1 MKPAAFEYIAPV
13 TVEEALE
20 ALGGSGKDARVLGGG
35 QSLVPMMNFRLAQPE
50 LLIDL
55 NRISELAGIAIREDG
70 VVRIGAMTRHR
81 TVELSPEIRECLP
94 LLHEAMPYIAHV
106 QIRNR
111 GTIGGSLAH
120 ADPAAEWP
128 ALCFALDA
136 TIVARSSS
144 GSREIPATEFP
155 LGILT
160 TALEPD
166 EIIAEVLFPHQPAG
180 RRYGFQEIS
189 RRRGD
194 FALTGVACTL
204 DLNADGVVDAS
215 RIAIFGVDDI
225 PLLSAE
231 AVDALTGNT
240 MTDVLAREAG
250 RAAAAAINPRSDL
263 HASSEYRTQLIETLV
278 YRALKQ
284 AAGADLLK
292 DVA

>member
-1 MKPAAFEYIAPV
+1 MKPCSFKYIAPT
-13 TVEEALE
+13 TVNEALD
-20 ALGGSGKDARVLGGG
+20 ALTSGEDARLLGGG

-55 NRISELAGIAIREDG
+55 NRIPELAGIDVRADG
-70 VVRIGAMTRHR
+70 SVRIGAMTRHR
-81 TVELSPEIRECLP
+81 TVERSDVIRKRIP
-94 LLHEAMPYIAHV
+94 LLHEAMPYIAHM

-128 ALCFALDA
+128 ALCVALDA
-136 TIVARSSS
+136 TVVAASAA
-144 GSREIPATEFP
+144 GAREIPALDLP

-166 EIIAEVLFPHQPAG
+166 EMITEVIFPPMPG
-180 RRYGFQEIS
+180 ERRCGFQEIS

-204 DLNADGVVDAS
+204 DVESDGVAVAS

-231 AVDALTGNT
+231 ASDAIDGRR
-240 MTDVLAREAG
+240 MTDALAREAG
-250 RAAAAAINPRSDL
+250 RAAAAAIKPRSDL

-278 YRALKQ
+278 YRALQQ
-284 AAGADLLK
+284 AAQSTPLK